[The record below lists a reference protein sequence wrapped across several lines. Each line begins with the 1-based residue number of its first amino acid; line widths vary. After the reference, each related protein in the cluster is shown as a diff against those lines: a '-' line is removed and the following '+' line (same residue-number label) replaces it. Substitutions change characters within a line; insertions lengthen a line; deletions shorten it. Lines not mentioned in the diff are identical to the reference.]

1 MSCNQLCTIINN
13 SICMNLCAM
22 GLEPSSYRLTKQ
34 GNYWLLQHSQLKVP
48 LARLHESEYLA
59 IEQWKNHL
67 STLDKVTES
76 KY

>member
-1 MSCNQLCTIINN
+1 
-13 SICMNLCAM
+13 MNLCAM
-22 GLEPSSYRLTKQ
+22 GLEPSGYRLTKL
-34 GNYWLLQHSQLKVP
+34 GSYWLLTHSDLKEP
-48 LARLHESEYLA
+48 LAKLHESEHLA